1 MGTGR
6 DPDYADRLTEA
17 ERRTLD
23 LIMERLG
30 HRPGPV
36 RGAVPPGRAPEPLP
50 GPLPVPAGP
59 RPVPSGPQT
68 APARLRQAPAGSRS
82 APVRLRQA
90 PAGPSRRR
98 SWRAPVAT
106 AAAAALVLLAAGSAP
121 LMLDRWRTP
130 SPPPQDLATGPGTP
144 AKTLTVLAAAAG
156 RQPDPAAGSTVSHR
170 HDLAV
175 VVSGPPPQCRVTA
188 TVIRT
193 WVPAGPVSGPVSG
206 RLAVDR
212 VAPPTAVLEQAR
224 CDLGEPASPGQQPL
238 VDRRVDDIAREW
250 ARLRTVTDGLPRYL
264 SPRWVAQT
272 LGVAAPWT
280 EVPGRAEDL
289 DLLLE
294 KLCRNF
300 AATECGALRWTVLVE
315 VVASA
320 ETSQAQRAA
329 ALRLAATGGGAT
341 PVPGSGATSVPEV
354 TRDVTGR
361 AGVTLRVPYLVPS
374 GSLLGAAGV
383 PGTAELTFDE
393 HTGALLQR
401 QVSSPAQAGVEIAVY
416 LVSTRTADD
425 TAGS

>member
-30 HRPGPV
+30 HQPGP
-36 RGAVPPGRAPEPLP
+36 APARPW
-50 GPLPVPAGP
+50 PVPAGL
-59 RPVPSGPQT
+59 RPV
-68 APARLRQAPAGSRS
+68 LAGR
-82 APVRLRQA
+82 
-90 PAGPSRRR
+90 AGPPRRR

-106 AAAAALVLLAAGSAP
+106 AAAAALVLLAAGSVP
-121 LMLDRWRTP
+121 LVLDRWRV
-130 SPPPQDLATGPGTP
+130 PPPPVQDLATRPGT
-144 AKTLTVLAAAAG
+144 AAEILAALAAAAS
-156 RQPDPAAGSTVSHR
+156 RQPDPPAGSPVSYR
-170 HDLAV
+170 RDLAV

-193 WVPAGPVSGPVSG
+193 WAPAGPVGGPVPG
-206 RLAVDR
+206 RLAVDW
-212 VAPPTAVLEQAR
+212 VAPPTAVLERAR
-224 CDLGEPASPGQQPL
+224 CDLGNPASPGQQPL
-238 VDRRVDDIAREW
+238 VDRRVDDIAGEW
-250 ARLRTVTDGLPRYL
+250 ARLRTLTDGLPRHL
-264 SPRWVAQT
+264 SPRWVAQA
-272 LGVAAPWT
+272 LGVAAPWA
-280 EVPGRAEDL
+280 EVPGRAGDL
-289 DLLLE
+289 DRLLD

-329 ALRLAATGGGAT
+329 ALRLAASGGGAA
-341 PVPGSGATSVPEV
+341 PVPGSSATLVPTV

-374 GSLLGAAGV
+374 GSPLGSGGV
-383 PGTAELTFDE
+383 PGTADLTFDE
-393 HTGALLQR
+393 STGALLQR
-401 QVSSPAQAGVEIAVY
+401 QVSSPAQAGTETTVH
-416 LVSTRTADD
+416 LVATRTGDD

>member
-17 ERRTLD
+17 ERRTLN

-30 HRPGPV
+30 HQPGPAHGTV
-36 RGAVPPGRAPEPLP
+36 LPSRELEPLP
-50 GPLPVPAGP
+50 GQ
-59 RPVPSGPQT
+59 RP
-68 APARLRQAPAGSRS
+68 APARLRPGAAGPAGS
-82 APVRLRQA
+82 P
-90 PAGPSRRR
+90 RRR

-106 AAAAALVLLAAGSAP
+106 AAAAALVLLAAGSVP
-121 LMLDRWRTP
+121 LALDHWRTP
-130 SPPPQDLATGPGTP
+130 SPSPQDLATRPGT
-144 AKTLTVLAAAAG
+144 AAETLAALAAAAG
-156 RQPDPAAGSTVSHR
+156 RQADPPAGRMVGYR
-170 HDLAV
+170 RDLAI
-175 VVSGPPPQCRVTA
+175 VVSGPPPCRVTA

-193 WVPAGPVSGPVSG
+193 WAPAGPTSGPAPG
-206 RLAVDR
+206 RLVVDR

-224 CDLGEPASPGQQPL
+224 CDLGDPASPDQQRL
-238 VDRRVDDIAREW
+238 VDRRVDDIASEW
-250 ARLRTVTDGLPRYL
+250 VRLRTVTDGLPRYL

-272 LGVAAPWT
+272 LGVVAPWT
-280 EVPGRAEDL
+280 GAPAQAEDL

-300 AATECGALRWTVLVE
+300 AATECAALRWTVLVE

-329 ALRLAATGGGAT
+329 ALRLAAAGGGAT
-341 PVPGSGATSVPEV
+341 PVPGSGATLVLGV

-374 GSLLGAAGV
+374 GSLLGAAGGL
-383 PGTAELTFDE
+383 GTAELTFDE
-393 HTGALLQR
+393 STGALLQR
-401 QVSSPAQAGVEIAVY
+401 QVSSPAQAGSETTVH
-416 LVSTRTADD
+416 LVATRTGDD